1 MPVKLEN
8 DAGVEALLHVME
20 RETTQVEMLGA
31 LVKKLDIE
39 DAYVR
44 SESVVAV
51 IDCAMSR
58 VSDQNEDIFHVQA
71 YTSPE
76 TSSYDDDAN
85 TYDYVTFDPFK
96 SNKTIENN
104 EVVT

>member
-1 MPVKLEN
+1 M
-8 DAGVEALLHVME
+8 
-20 RETTQVEMLGA
+20 
-31 LVKKLDIE
+31 
-39 DAYVR
+39 
-44 SESVVAV
+44 
-51 IDCAMSR
+51 
-58 VSDQNEDIFHVQA
+58 SDQNEDIFHVQA

-104 EVVT
+104 EVSTWMTEIVFFLFHAIQGILILSMYSIPAAAWAKCKTGESKALQFFLYLHDWQTITCHH

>member
-31 LVKKLDIE
+31 LEKKLDIE
-39 DAYVR
+39 DAYAR
-44 SESVVAV
+44 PESVDAV

-58 VSDQNEDIFHVQA
+58 VSD
-71 YTSPE
+71 
-76 TSSYDDDAN
+76 
-85 TYDYVTFDPFK
+85 
-96 SNKTIENN
+96 
-104 EVVT
+104 